1 MYVKLLLLC
10 AFSAVFADISEE
22 NGVLVL
28 TEANFDGAIAD
39 NKYILVEFY
48 APWCGHCKAL
58 APEYEK
64 AAKALAEEG
73 SEIKLGKVDATEQQK
88 LAEKFEVRGYPTIK
102 FFKDGKP
109 VEYGG
114 GRTSPEI
121 VNWLRKKTGP
131 PCIALKD
138 VDGAKKFVEKD
149 DVVVIGFFKDDK
161 SADAKAFEEA
171 ASGIDD
177 IPFGITS
184 EADLFKEYE
193 VESDGI
199 VLFKKFDEGRNNFEG
214 AVTAEAV
221 SKFVFSNRLP
231 IVVEF
236 TQESAQKIFGG
247 EVKNHILLFIKKSD
261 KDFDT
266 KLGDFKEA
274 AKDFKGEVLFIYL
287 DTSDE
292 DNARILEFFGLK
304 AEECPAVRL
313 ITLGEDMTKYKPD
326 NNDLSTEA
334 VRTFVQ
340 AFRDGKLKPHL
351 MSEEV
356 PEDWDAKPVKTLVGK
371 NFVEVALDEKK
382 DVFVEFY
389 APWCGHCKQ
398 LAPIW
403 DELAEKFK
411 DRDDLVIAKMDST
424 ANEVEQVKVQ
434 SFPTLKFFPKG
445 SQQVVDYNG
454 ERTLEA
460 LTKFVESGG
469 KDGAG
474 EPEEPEE
481 EEEEEEE
488 EEKAKDEL

>member
-39 NKYILVEFY
+39 N
-48 APWCGHCKAL
+48 
-58 APEYEK
+58 
-64 AAKALAEEG
+64 
-73 SEIKLGKVDATEQQK
+73 
-88 LAEKFEVRGYPTIK
+88 
-102 FFKDGKP
+102 
-109 VEYGG
+109 
-114 GRTSPEI
+114 
-121 VNWLRKKTGP
+121 
-131 PCIALKD
+131 
-138 VDGAKKFVEKD
+138 
-149 DVVVIGFFKDDK
+149 
-161 SADAKAFEEA
+161 
-171 ASGIDD
+171 
-177 IPFGITS
+177 
-184 EADLFKEYE
+184 
-193 VESDGI
+193 
-199 VLFKKFDEGRNNFEG
+199 NFEG
-214 AVTAEAV
+214 AITAEAV
-221 SKFVFSNRLP
+221 SKFVSSNRLP
-231 IVVEF
+231 MVVEF

-247 EVKNHILLFIKKSD
+247 EVKNHILLFVKKTD

-266 KLGDFKEA
+266 KLSDFKEA

-326 NNDLSTEA
+326 TNDLSTEA
-334 VRTFVQ
+334 VRSFVQ

-382 DVFVEFY
+382 DAFVEFY

-460 LTKFVESGG
+460 LAKFVESGG

-488 EEKAKDEL
+488 EDKPKDEL